1 MHMFRIG
8 DNELLSNGFV
18 VTMPPIPLA
27 QETQN
32 LISSLDGRQKHI
44 YEVQIPALRQCTGP
58 LSLQQKLAE
67 ELKDAIDAHSR
78 QTEVSSL
85 SSLTGGC
92 YFDVVSIH

>member
-1 MHMFRIG
+1 
-8 DNELLSNGFV
+8 
-18 VTMPPIPLA
+18 MPPLPSALA

-32 LISSLDGRQKHI
+32 LTSSLDRRQKHI
-44 YEVQIPALRQCTGP
+44 CEVQIHALRQCTGP

-78 QTEVSSL
+78 QIEVSSL

-92 YFDVVSIH
+92 YFDIVSIH